1 MQAMINLIIL
11 KVNQQ
16 IDIRNVFQDL
26 LNQKER
32 KIRPKVH
39 LVKKDQEERIL
50 IYKRIRKKLEQKI
63 GLEHMNSLKKAKEK
77 INLKVKCC
85 LVNKFKRKDQNT
97 NSQLKIMNKIEMKFK
112 NYNPSYYQFVL
123 HWLLQAKPLY
133 QFVLDWLILKF
144 L

>member
-50 IYKRIRKKLEQKI
+50 IYKRIRKKLEYKI

-85 LVNKFKRKDQNT
+85 LVNKFKRRSSRQKRNM
-97 NSQLKIMNKIEMKFK
+97 KKENKNLFRF
-112 NYNPSYYQFVL
+112 S
-123 HWLLQAKPLY
+123 
-133 QFVLDWLILKF
+133 
-144 L
+144 